1 MVSQTS
7 SLMSR
12 RGEKDTTQDKS
23 HIISLTWWER
33 KNLLNRE
40 INKELNELFNHKVK
54 HNIGVKKFQ
63 LTFLYTEIL
72 WNV

>member
-23 HIISLTWWER
+23 HTISLAWCER
-33 KNLLNRE
+33 KSPLNRE
-40 INKELNELFNHKVK
+40 INKELNELFNRNVK
-54 HNIGVKKFQ
+54 HTIGVKIPSS
-63 LTFLYTEIL
+63 IL
-72 WNV
+72 L